1 MKSWLCSVLVTVELG
16 DGSSEGV
23 KRGECSGG

>member
-1 MKSWLCSVLVTVELG
+1 MKSWLYSVSVTVELG

-23 KRGECSGG
+23 KRGVCSGE